1 MARGAATFK
10 LSDLTRALKAAKAAG
25 IDPRRITITK
35 DGTIQIDTDVTA
47 DNDKPTENGRGENPW
62 DAALK

>member
-25 IDPRRITITK
+25 IPEGTAKSRLRLALARRALSAL
-35 DGTIQIDTDVTA
+35 VVANTA
-47 DNDKPTENGRGENPW
+47 GFG
-62 DAALK
+62 